1 MLMQRGANPHI
12 LKNKTSDKF
21 SRRDVQFYDLYIKK
35 DNGEELARLRDN
47 QYPLEI
53 GAEAYYKDI
62 EVEDFNEL
70 FWNPDI
76 IKDKFGKSIKVT
88 LDLGA

>member
-1 MLMQRGANPHI
+1 MLLSEGELSQAGFSIDLFKKQTNHINIGMLMQRGANPHI

-47 QYPLEI
+47 QYPLDI
-53 GAEAYYKDI
+53 SAEAYYKDI
-62 EVEDFNEL
+62 EV
-70 FWNPDI
+70 
-76 IKDKFGKSIKVT
+76 
-88 LDLGA
+88 